1 MKISDFTSP
10 LPYVGKR
17 SARKRLNEIF
27 SRQMLGSVL
36 VGATASKIVE
46 KLIILA
52 TGSVVAELVAWIIAF
67 HIAIFVFVYWE
78 RLERAAKASSDDA
91 KNVADKA
98 KEKVKEATDEKKSKE

>member
-52 TGSVVAELVAWIIAF
+52 TGTVVAELIAWTIAF
-67 HIAIFVFVYWE
+67 HLAIFVFVYWE

-91 KNVADKA
+91 KDTVDKVKEKA
-98 KEKVKEATDEKKSKE
+98 KEATEKKNE